1 MGFRSFHSFNLAM
14 LAKNAWNFISN
25 PNTLA
30 RRLIK
35 AKYFSHGKFLSLNCD
50 QTRALPGKVFGCHS
64 SFSSKDADGISEME
78 VQLIYG
84 MTLG

>member
-1 MGFRSFHSFNLAM
+1 M
-14 LAKNAWNFISN
+14 LAKHAWNLISN

-30 RRLIK
+30 SRLIK
-35 AKYFSHGKFLSLNCD
+35 AKYFPHGNFLSLNWD

-64 SFSSKDADGISEME
+64 SFSSKDADGVLEME